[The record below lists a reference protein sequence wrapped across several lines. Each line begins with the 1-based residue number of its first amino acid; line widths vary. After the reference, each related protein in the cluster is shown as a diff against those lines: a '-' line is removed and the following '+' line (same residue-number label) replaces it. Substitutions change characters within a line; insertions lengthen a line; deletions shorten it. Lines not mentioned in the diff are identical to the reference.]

1 MKLTTERP
9 FANPEAAARKLIEL
23 AAGIEPTMPGRM
35 YIELINYPMLFRLKA
50 SVSVREVVESDESFV
65 IQEMRP
71 DSVRAATDVDSR
83 KPRPL

>member
-1 MKLTTERP
+1 VQ
-9 FANPEAAARKLIEL
+9 
-23 AAGIEPTMPGRM
+23 
-35 YIELINYPMLFRLKA
+35 A

-71 DSVRAATDVDSR
+71 DSVGAATDVDSR

>member
-1 MKLTTERP
+1 MEINGVAHTFITVGD
-9 FANPEAAARKLIEL
+9 FTAARAFYGQLL
-23 AAGIEPTMPGRM
+23 PF
-35 YIELINYPMLFRLKA
+35 L
-50 SVSVREVVESDESFV
+50 VSVREVVESDESFV